1 MTLTVA
7 GQQEVYHGSYHGR
20 SLMDRCWHNSTTK
33 GSIMCCI
40 LVLCEL
46 SFFTCPSTLNCI
58 LSSITHLRIV
68 IVIIH
73 CLQYHVHLHPG
84 TCLTKGIFWRMQ
96 WQERSV
102 QLSWVHSKL
111 RSDHPGQGLFLQW
124 RPPRWMYP
132 AATTKLEI
140 VFQSCST
147 TKKRETLFQ
156 SCSTRSG
163 DWHLHT
169 LRLHLVSR
177 ELHIVI
183 NYPLANCHCHNSL
196 PSMNDHDDN
205 NDDDD
210 SHWLFYT
217 QIPSVLLKIPS
228 ILWTINI

>member
-1 MTLTVA
+1 MCTCIQGPVSQRESFD
-7 GQQEVYHGSYHGR
+7 GCNDKREVCSSREFTR
-20 SLMDRCWHNSTTK
+20 SFVRA
-33 GSIMCCI
+33 
-40 LVLCEL
+40 
-46 SFFTCPSTLNCI
+46 
-58 LSSITHLRIV
+58 
-68 IVIIH
+68 
-73 CLQYHVHLHPG
+73 
-84 TCLTKGIFWRMQ
+84 
-96 WQERSV
+96 
-102 QLSWVHSKL
+102 
-111 RSDHPGQGLFLQW
+111 DHPGQGLFLQW

-169 LRLHLVSR
+169 RRLHLVSR

-210 SHWLFYT
+210 SH
-217 QIPSVLLKIPS
+217 
-228 ILWTINI
+228 